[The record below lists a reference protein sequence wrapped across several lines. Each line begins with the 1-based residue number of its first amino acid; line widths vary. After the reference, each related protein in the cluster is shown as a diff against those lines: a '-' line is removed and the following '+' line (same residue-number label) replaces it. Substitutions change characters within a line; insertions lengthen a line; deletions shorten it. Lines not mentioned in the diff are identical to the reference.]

1 MRLDDPTQGQHM
13 TAKPITI
20 GSRTFATRDAA
31 LEHVREVRDRHVLRV
46 KIVGEDD
53 AFLRDLFVLHPQ
65 ASEKLSG
72 HTILHFEVRR
82 NRHGTKSFYFKR
94 SDGFLDDFSFMKC
107 LASTGAPASKP
118 AA

>member
-1 MRLDDPTQGQHM
+1 M

-20 GSRTFATRDAA
+20 GGRTFATRDAA
-31 LEHVREVRDRHVLRV
+31 LEHVREVRDRHVLRA

-53 AFLRDLFVLHPQ
+53 TFLRDLFVLHPE

-107 LASTGAPASKP
+107 LASVGAPASQP